1 LKRRP
6 EIRDVAAL
14 GKKFTWE
21 KDDSVRE
28 KLHAALALPSE
39 PTIQVRTNKVVR
51 GPLAVTPYGAK
62 DWKENFAEAFAFYVM
77 GKPLPAEIGELFAKL
92 G

>member
-1 LKRRP
+1 
-6 EIRDVAAL
+6 VASL

-21 KDDSVRE
+21 KDDSVKD
-28 KLHAALALPSE
+28 KLHDALALPGE
-39 PTIQVRTNKVVR
+39 GTIKVRTSKILR
-51 GPLAVTPYGAK
+51 EPLAVTSYGAK
-62 DWKENFAEAFAFYVM
+62 DWKENFAEAFAFFVM